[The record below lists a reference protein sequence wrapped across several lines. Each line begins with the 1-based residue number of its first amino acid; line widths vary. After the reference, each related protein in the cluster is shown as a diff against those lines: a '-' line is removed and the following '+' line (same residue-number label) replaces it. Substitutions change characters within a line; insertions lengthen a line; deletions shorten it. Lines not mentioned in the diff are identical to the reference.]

1 MHRGADPDEGA
12 REFVELWS
20 APTAAALHRVLVL
33 HQPIRSSADAF
44 EPFSLLEKHHQ
55 AEPESSVVTAT
66 LLLTDRRWRTGVGQ
80 LARRIADATIL
91 DQEQLDLLARAFLVA
106 DEALYWQVPDD
117 WFSDDELIID
127 LGVSTT
133 EPEEGL
139 DDDDADADRDDVVVP
154 GPAVARR
161 EVAPALRRWAA
172 ARAASR
178 EPTLWAT
185 LFARTREL
193 DARSAAAV
201 MAGLIDAIDALEA
214 PVQKLLIREA
224 TRWPDQA
231 VRRAGLALVA
241 DREGPEAAVKLAAND
256 PNARVRAWAA
266 SLMSTSETG
275 QRTSSGVEA
284 HATPT
289 EGEESPTLF

>member
-1 MHRGADPDEGA
+1 MRRWADPDEGA

-55 AEPESSVVTAT
+55 AEPKSSVVTAT

-106 DEALYWQVPDD
+106 DEALYWPVPDD
-117 WFSDDELIID
+117 WFSDDDIIID
-127 LGVSTT
+127 LGVVTI
-133 EPEEGL
+133 EPADE
-139 DDDDADADRDDVVVP
+139 DAHGDRDDVVVP
-154 GPAVARR
+154 GPTVARR
-161 EVAPALRRWAA
+161 EVAPPLRRWAA

-178 EPTLWAT
+178 EPTLWAS

-193 DARSAAAV
+193 DARSAAAI
-201 MAGLIDAIDALEA
+201 MAGLLDSIDALESL
-214 PVQKLLIREA
+214 VQKLLIKEA

-275 QRTSSGVEA
+275 RRTSSGVEA

-289 EGEESPTLF
+289 EGQESPTLF